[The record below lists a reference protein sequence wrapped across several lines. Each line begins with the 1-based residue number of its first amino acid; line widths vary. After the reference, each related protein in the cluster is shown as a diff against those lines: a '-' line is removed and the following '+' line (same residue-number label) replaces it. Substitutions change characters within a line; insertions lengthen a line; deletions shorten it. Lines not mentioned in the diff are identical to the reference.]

1 MQTLEYI
8 KYQCLALYRS
18 QYLFA
23 IVQYSVY
30 AALATLL
37 YTTKVG
43 DGMGEMIR
51 IGFVALLPSIS
62 LTQAGANVFGWM
74 FRGFVLFHIAPQR
87 ALRFRFYL
95 ILPTVVFLL
104 TMLIC
109 LVIFAIAKFPTYEVH
124 YKYLFLMSILSGSLA
139 GMYMYA
145 WSLLNNV
152 SPIKQS
158 AFSFTIQK
166 AEARSGFSNVL
177 AALASIA
184 LVEALFYFFAEHY
197 WWVWFFCIS
206 IYLLALCFLIAQK
219 LAQMLLNLYLR
230 RFPMYQKM
238 SA

>member
-62 LTQAGANVFGWM
+62 LTQAGANVFGWL
-74 FRGFVLFHIAPQR
+74 FRGFVLFHIAPQK

-95 ILPTVVFLL
+95 ILPTVIFLL
-104 TMLIC
+104 TLLIC
-109 LVIFAIAKFPTYEVH
+109 SVIFATVKFPTYDVQ
-124 YKYLFLMSILSGSLA
+124 YKYLFLISILSGSLA
-139 GMYMYA
+139 GIYMYA

-166 AEARSGFSNVL
+166 AETRSGFFNIL

-184 LVEALFYFFAEHY
+184 LVETLFYFLAEHY
-197 WWVWFFCIS
+197 WWIWLFCICV
-206 IYLLALCFLIAQK
+206 YLLSLCFLIVQK
-219 LAQMLLNLYLR
+219 LTQMRLTLYLR
-230 RFPMYQKM
+230 RFTMYQKM